1 MEATETI
8 APPRREQQHAG
19 VRSVGL
25 WLERLFELD
34 FTRPLA
40 FAVLGIIFVAVR
52 AYWLDLGYGTDPDA
66 WRVAMTATYLWETGD
81 YLPSRLPGYPL
92 HEFVTAALIKG
103 GWIATNAS
111 TMIAS
116 LVGVYVFASIAR
128 KLELPSKGV
137 LTIAFAFTPLLW
149 INSVMTMDYMWALT
163 LVMGAYLLL
172 LHRSPSLAGVLL
184 GIAAGFRLTSLF
196 MLPIFWLLLWRS
208 KERGAIR
215 SMTFPA
221 LAVALVVYMPVL
233 LDYGINFLNFY
244 DQDVV
249 ADEFVKR
256 LGKDGLGIIGAFGL
270 LIGLLLSLPRLRRL
284 PRDLRADP
292 HVLMWCAVLVL
303 YVLSYLRLPHEIA
316 YLIPLFPF
324 GYFLMSR
331 YMARPV
337 LVATLGLIV
346 LAGFVDVTSPDD
358 EIGLS
363 TSTFTSASIGKGMLL
378 SDIDT
383 LQNQM
388 EFARELRELTVQNDY
403 IQRPAVIATGFIYPE
418 LVMLHEDELELRV
431 LEEDVEAI
439 SQLSDKGYAI
449 DEANELYYVWLLE
462 FDDFEKLRGAQQR
475 TVYYTADAARSTFAV
490 YGYRPAYFDAIELPL
505 SRENPSLGEGTA
517 TTDR

>member
-1 MEATETI
+1 MEATAATTPQAKHEQARTRSI
-8 APPRREQQHAG
+8 AALLD
-19 VRSVGL
+19 GL
-25 WLERLFELD
+25 LDLD

-40 FAVLGIIFVAVR
+40 FAILGVLFVGAR

-66 WRVAMTATYLWETGD
+66 WRVAMTATYLWDTGD

-92 HEFVTAALIKG
+92 HEFITAALIKG

-116 LVGVYVFASIAR
+116 LAGVYIFASIAR
-128 KLELPSKGV
+128 KLDLENKGA
-137 LTIAFAFTPLLW
+137 LTLAFAFTPLLW

-172 LHRSPSLAGVLL
+172 LHRSPGAAGLCL
-184 GIAAGFRLTSLF
+184 GLAAGFRLTSLF
-196 MLPIFWLLLWRS
+196 MLPVFCLLLWRM

-215 SMTFPA
+215 ALTFPA

-244 DQDVV
+244 DQNVV
-249 ADEFVKR
+249 VDEFVKR
-256 LGKDGLGIIGAFGL
+256 LGKDGLGIVGALGL
-270 LIGLLLSLPRLRRL
+270 IIALILSLPRLRRL
-284 PRDLRADP
+284 PGDLRADP
-292 HVLMWCAVLVL
+292 HVLMWCVVLAL
-303 YVLSYLRLPHEIA
+303 YVVSYLRLPHEIA

-337 LVATLGLIV
+337 LIGCLTLIV
-346 LAGFVDVTSPDD
+346 VAGFIDITSPDD

-388 EFARELRELTVQNDY
+388 DFARELREMTVENQY
-403 IQRPAVIATGFIYPE
+403 IQRPAVISTGFIYPE
-418 LVMLHEDELELRV
+418 LVMLHADDLEMRV
-431 LEEDVEAI
+431 LEDDLEAI
-439 SQLSDKGYAI
+439 SQLSDKGYAV
-449 DEANELYYVWLLE
+449 DEANDLYYVWLLE
-462 FDDFEKLRGAQQR
+462 FDEFEELSGTQQR
-475 TVYYTADAARSTFAV
+475 KIYFTADAARSTFAV